1 MSAIVSEMDGGWIE
15 IVWVEERWRMRVI
28 FYFFFIS
35 IWEVESCGGR
45 LSNVELTWPGKVEKC
60 ELDVDPG
67 RTEPPEITNGRTE
80 MGKSFLSSD

>member
-1 MSAIVSEMDGGWIE
+1 
-15 IVWVEERWRMRVI
+15 MRVVV
-28 FYFFFIS
+28 FLFFFIS
-35 IWEVESCGGR
+35 IWEVERCGGR

-67 RTEPPEITNGRTE
+67 RTEPPKITNGRAE